1 MLRRLKAALPVIF
14 MMTAVYSLDNWV
26 FGLPVVG
33 VTAWHGGW
41 TAFAIL
47 TPLYFIVD
55 YALGRMTLRLVVE
68 EKEAQHYGLP
78 MRLVRRW
85 FNSLREAIPAIENRL
100 SGRKRLWLRVT
111 GFTVASYFGTAFLT
125 VPAMYILGQR
135 RFLRLLTAA
144 SAAIYAVSFVAQY
157 TVGTSIVLWLI
168 NLM

>member
-14 MMTAVYSLDNWV
+14 MMTAVYSFDNWV

-33 VTAWHGGW
+33 VTAWRGGW

-55 YALGRMTLRLVVE
+55 YVLGRMTLRVVVE
-68 EKEAQHYGLP
+68 EKEAQYYGLT

-85 FNSLREAIPAIENRL
+85 FYSLRDAIPAIENRL
-100 SGRKRLWLRVT
+100 SGRKRLLLRVI

-125 VPAMYILGQR
+125 MPAMYMLGQR
-135 RFLRLLTAA
+135 RFLRLLTVA
-144 SAAIYAVSFVAQY
+144 SAVIYAVSFVAQY
-157 TVGTSIVLWLI
+157 TLGASIALWLI
-168 NLM
+168 GLI